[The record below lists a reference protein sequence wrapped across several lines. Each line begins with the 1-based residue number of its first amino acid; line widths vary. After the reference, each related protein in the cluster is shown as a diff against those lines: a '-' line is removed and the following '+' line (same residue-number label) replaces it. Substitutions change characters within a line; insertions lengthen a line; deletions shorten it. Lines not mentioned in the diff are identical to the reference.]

1 MNEDNPQN
9 FILDYELAIDSTPEE
24 VRDFLWSD
32 AYKGIIA
39 GIVKTCNLT
48 IEQGEAVSTVMFD
61 LTINATDEMSAR
73 AVLTQVG
80 INEDSQEKIFL
91 IGYEYIIN
99 PSITEAEET
108 TLTESST
115 DTSDGDATS
124 SVTTTP
130 SAQSETLTNLAT
142 RLTNPTSIAPTKRD
156 YSITNTERGG
166 TQINSTTPSPKTFDP
181 YREAPEK

>member
-1 MNEDNPQN
+1 MQQPNSQN

-73 AVLTQVG
+73 TALTRAG
-80 INEDSQEKIFL
+80 ISEDNQEKIFL

-108 TLTESST
+108 TITESST
-115 DTSDGDATS
+115 DTLDGGVTS
-124 SVTTTP
+124 SPTTTP

-142 RLTNPTSIAPTKRD
+142 RLTSPSILAPTKRD
-156 YSITNTERGG
+156 YSITNTAIGD
-166 TQINSTTPSPKTFDP
+166 TQPTSTTSSTKTLDP